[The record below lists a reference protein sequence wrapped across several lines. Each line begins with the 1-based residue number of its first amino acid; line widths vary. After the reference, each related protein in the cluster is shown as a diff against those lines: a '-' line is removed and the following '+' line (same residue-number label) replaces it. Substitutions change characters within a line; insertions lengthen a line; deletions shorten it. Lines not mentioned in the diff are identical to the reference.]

1 MGLIYSGSWR
11 TEEEKMQWWKLH
23 PRGVF
28 NVRFIIGPY
37 NHQILF
43 LFHGNLC
50 GNQKRLNS

>member
-28 NVRFIIGPY
+28 NVRSYYRALQSP
-37 NHQILF
+37 
-43 LFHGNLC
+43 
-50 GNQKRLNS
+50 NSVSFPWKPLWKPKAPK